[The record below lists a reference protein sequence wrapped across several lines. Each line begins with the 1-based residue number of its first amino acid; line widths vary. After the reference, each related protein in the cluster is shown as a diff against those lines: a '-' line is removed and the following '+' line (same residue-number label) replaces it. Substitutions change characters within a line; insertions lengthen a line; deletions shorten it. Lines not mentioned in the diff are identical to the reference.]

1 MVHEGLRPLIRSAYK
16 RDEHALHLLK
26 VSLERV
32 EEATRL
38 EMLRCR
44 THGQAVVLDDVPEP
58 ESVRRDGPEAEQ
70 AQRRVPAV
78 RCGQDRRAQ
87 RRPAAVP
94 EDIWKP

>member
-1 MVHEGLRPLIRSAYK
+1 MVYERLRPLIRSANE
-16 RDEHALHLLK
+16 RNEHALHLLE

-38 EMLRCR
+38 EVLRGR
-44 THGQAVVLDDVPEP
+44 AYGQAVVLDDVPKPEP
-58 ESVRRDGPEAEQ
+58 VRRDGPEAEQ

-87 RRPAAVP
+87 RRPATVP
-94 EDIWKP
+94 EDIWQP